1 LGRLSAALALAAL
14 VSARPAAADPADRW
28 SGDVA
33 EASLRFGI
41 PAEWIRRV
49 IEMES
54 GGRNM
59 ADGRPVVS
67 RAGAM
72 GLMQLMPAT
81 WRDMRALLGL
91 GPDPYRPHDNIMAG
105 TAYLR
110 LMYDRFGYP
119 GLFAAYNA
127 GPSRYG
133 DYLSGRRPL
142 PPETRAYVLSVAP
155 AMQSND
161 PRPGRQAGT
170 LFALPE
176 SKDATQVGDAAPVPH
191 GGALFVELGSGD
203 GGQGQSGGGGKP
215 AEALEEDEH
224 WRAAERP

>member
-14 VSARPAAADPADRW
+14 VSARPAAAGPADRW
-28 SGDVA
+28 SGEVA

-81 WRDMRALLGL
+81 WSEMRALFGL

-119 GLFAAYNA
+119 GMFAAYNA
-127 GPSRYG
+127 GPARYSA
-133 DYLSGRRPL
+133 YVSGRRPL
-142 PPETRAYVLSVAP
+142 PPETRAYVSSVA
-155 AMQSND
+155 AAAGSTD
-161 PRPGRQAGT
+161 PRGFRQSGT
-170 LFALPE
+170 LFAFPE
-176 SKDATQVGDAAPVPH
+176 AKDAAQVAGAARVPRS
-191 GGALFVELGSGD
+191 GALFVELGSGG
-203 GGQGQSGGGGKP
+203 GGQGQSGGGGRQ
-215 AEALEEDEH
+215 AEALQEDEH
-224 WRAAERP
+224 WRAADRR